1 MVKVIKRD
9 KKLEAFKSS
18 KISKACKGAGVP
30 APIADTIALMVSK
43 KVKARKTIT
52 SVQIKKMVLEII
64 AKVGSAPKKWASYK
78 KRK

>member
-9 KKLEAFKSS
+9 KSLEAFKSS

-43 KVKARKTIT
+43 NVKAKKTIT

-64 AKVGSAPKKWASYK
+64 GKVSSAPKKWVSYK